1 MKKIYMYILD
11 TMADWESG
19 YLLQAL
25 TLQKMLPAQK
35 YQFYTVALAKQPVKT
50 AGGITI
56 VPDISLDQMELNET
70 AALLLIG
77 ADTWMDQQ
85 QQKILDLASQLAE
98 KGVLV
103 AAICGATLGLAS
115 RGLLDT
121 RAHTSNAPFFLTGMV
136 PAYKGAAYYK
146 ADIAVIDANIVTAG
160 SAGSLLWA
168 RYILEFLELFSGET
182 INAWYHY
189 FATGDAKYFAQLMA
203 SFQTQ

>member
-25 TLQKMLPAQK
+25 TLQKMLPEQR
-35 YQFYTVALAKQPVKT
+35 YQFSTVALSKQPIKT
-50 AGGITI
+50 ASGVTL
-56 VPDISLDQMELNET
+56 VPDISIDQMDLNGT

-77 ADTWMDQQ
+77 ADTWMDKRQR
-85 QQKILDLASQLAE
+85 KILKLASQLVE

-103 AAICGATLGLAS
+103 AAICGATLGLANM
-115 RGLLDT
+115 GLLDT

-136 PAYKGAAYYK
+136 PDYKGMANYREAM
-146 ADIAVIDANIVTAG
+146 AVSDANIITAS

-168 RYILEFLELFSGET
+168 RYILEYLELFSPET
-182 INAWYHY
+182 VNAWYNY
-189 FATGDAKYFAQLMA
+189 FSTGDAKHFGELMA
-203 SFQTQ
+203 TFQK